1 MIGLLLYLLE
11 SSLHPWVPGRLD
23 THPKKISPLTVDF
36 RPPNYL
42 ESLISPIVESIE
54 TFLNA
59 EREGGGRRAAWQ
71 WQAAGSG
78 PTTPEWAGKIGNP
91 GGGREGSSK
100 VATGVDEGEDDESRF
115 DKGRLI
121 GAEIMN

>member
-1 MIGLLLYLLE
+1 M
-11 SSLHPWVPGRLD
+11 D

-59 EREGGGRRAAWQ
+59 EQEGGGRRGNGKL
-71 WQAAGSG
+71 QAADRRPLSG
-78 PTTPEWAGKIGNP
+78 RARLGIR
-91 GGGREGSSK
+91 GGGRRASK

-121 GAEIMN
+121 GLEIMNW

>member
-1 MIGLLLYLLE
+1 M
-11 SSLHPWVPGRLD
+11 
-23 THPKKISPLTVDF
+23 
-36 RPPNYL
+36 

-59 EREGGGRRAAWQ
+59 ERAAWQ
-71 WQAAGSG
+71 WQAAGRQ
-78 PTTPEWAGKIGNP
+78 TPEWAGKIGNP

-121 GAEIMN
+121 GVEIMN